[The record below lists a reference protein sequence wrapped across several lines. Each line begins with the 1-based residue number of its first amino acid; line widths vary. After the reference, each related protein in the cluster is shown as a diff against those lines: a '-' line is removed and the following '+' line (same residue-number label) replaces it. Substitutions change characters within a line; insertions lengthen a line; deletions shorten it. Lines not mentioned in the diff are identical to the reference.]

1 MYKASFTRANDII
14 TLAVEHERVTG
25 TWGVRIIVTDAYAK
39 VVRHSFVLGAWESE
53 ADAVGIFEAGVKGFD
68 ERGYRRV

>member
-1 MYKASFTRANDII
+1 MYKASFTRDNDIT
-14 TLAVEHERVTG
+14 TLAVERERVTG
-25 TWGVRIIVTDAYAK
+25 TWGVRIIITDTAAN

-53 ADAVGIFEAGVKGFD
+53 ADAVGVFEAGVKGFD